1 MITLKEAKSKTQYE
15 IVDVNLC
22 EPCVGDSMSCG
33 VVGMMEKGIVPGHLI
48 EVRKR
53 QGGLVWI
60 SIEGQGDFIL
70 RDDKIDQ
77 IFIGNIYTK

>member
-1 MITLKEAKSKTQYE
+1 MINLKEAKLKTQYE

-53 QGGLVWI
+53 QGGLVWV

-70 RDDKIDQ
+70 RDDKLDQ
-77 IFIGNIYTK
+77 IFISRDT